1 MNLETI
7 TSMWNK
13 DSAIDDTLLDDASLQ
28 IPTLH
33 AKYLDL
39 YNQTKL
45 LMSKAVTELKT
56 LEHQRWLYYS
66 GKYVPDDEPAFEYK
80 VIKSDVIHWVQV
92 DERVLKVQGK
102 IDYYQVMLDALS
114 DIMKQINQRNY
125 VIKNAIDWR
134 RFTTGV

>member
-1 MNLETI
+1 
-7 TSMWNK
+7 MWNK
-13 DSAIDDTLLDDASLQ
+13 DSTIDDTLLDDASLQ

-45 LMSKAVTELKT
+45 LMSKAQSELKT
-56 LEHQRWLYYS
+56 LEHKRWLYYS
-66 GKYVPDDEPAFEYK
+66 GKHVPDDEPAFQYK
-80 VIKSDVIHWVQV
+80 VIKSDVLHWVQV
-92 DERVLKVQGK
+92 DEKVLRVQGK

-134 RFTTGV
+134 RFTSGV